1 MTTIYDTDE
10 DGNIIV
16 VFDSRWKFPELLGY
30 SPDDPEYTALQRM
43 WEERTGERIPGVIKE
58 VVKTRRLTRDKVI
71 SVVEGK
77 ELVGVY
83 WEGTD
88 GSEILF
94 ECSPEK
100 ADRIIEIFNS
110 RVAEC
115 EEKEGGGEE
124 EDERNGKAGEQQ

>member
-1 MTTIYDTDE
+1 MTTIYDTDD

-16 VFDSRWKFPELLGY
+16 VFDSRWRFPELLGY
-30 SPDDPEYTALQRM
+30 SVDDPQYKALQRM
-43 WEERTGERIPGVIKE
+43 WEERTGRRIPREKE

-71 SVVEGK
+71 SVVKGK

-100 ADRIIEIFNS
+100 ADRIIEIFN
-110 RVAEC
+110 
-115 EEKEGGGEE
+115 EE
-124 EDERNGKAGEQQ
+124 EGEPNGEAGK